1 MANEKPQNLKNHVRV
16 VPQYHMFV
24 FPVLFVNIGW
34 AIYRLVK
41 FPIIF
46 ETVFGLF
53 LAVALLLL
61 ALYARLFALT
71 VQDRIIR
78 LEMRLRL
85 AEILPPDLRPR
96 IPEFTVAQLV
106 SMRFACDAELP
117 ALARKVLDEKM
128 NDRKAIKQLVKDW
141 QGDYVRA

>member
-1 MANEKPQNLKNHVRV
+1 
-16 VPQYHMFV
+16 
-24 FPVLFVNIGW
+24 
-34 AIYRLVK
+34 
-41 FPIIF
+41 
-46 ETVFGLF
+46 
-53 LAVALLLL
+53 LLL
-61 ALYARLFALT
+61 ALYARLFALS

-85 AEILPPDLRPR
+85 AEILPPDLRAR

-128 NDRKAIKQLVKDW
+128 SDRKAIKQLVKDW
-141 QGDYVRA
+141 QGDYARA